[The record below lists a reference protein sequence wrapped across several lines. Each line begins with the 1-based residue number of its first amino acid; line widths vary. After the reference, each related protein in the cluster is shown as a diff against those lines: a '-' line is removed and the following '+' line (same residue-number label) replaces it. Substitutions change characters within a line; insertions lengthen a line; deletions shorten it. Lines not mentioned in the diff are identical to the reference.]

1 MIKPVAHADTRA
13 GVDLSGKAAL
23 VTGGSTWIGRG
34 IAARLA
40 ESGASVMLADADL
53 EAADRAAAALRA
65 TGCRVEVVQANACE
79 EGAAGK
85 LIRATKRAFSRIDLL
100 VLTAGAPQGDAERVG
115 EMAHL
120 SRAVARELIDAG
132 TAGKIIVIFRDDELA
147 ADEKPQQSTASRA
160 AVDVFLANRA
170 GVKVTLSQDPFG
182 NIIEITSNL
191 LEQI

>member
-1 MIKPVAHADTRA
+1 
-13 GVDLSGKAAL
+13 
-23 VTGGSTWIGRG
+23 
-34 IAARLA
+34 
-40 ESGASVMLADADL
+40 MLADADL

-65 TGCRVEVVQANACE
+65 TGCRVEVVQADAYE

-100 VLTAGAPQGDAERVG
+100 VLTAGAPEEEGEWTAPAVAERVG